1 VVIGGDSAGAASVT
15 LLLTAYGGRNDHLF
29 VGSAAES
36 QSFATQNTVSQ
47 SQYQYD
53 ELVIRTAC
61 SNTTNGDTLSCL
73 RSLTSEAFQAV
84 NVNTPFPGAPSPPLY
99 QYSPTIDN
107 DLVPDY
113 TYKLFTEGKFIRVPT
128 IFGDDTNG
136 GATFCPPSTAN
147 LTESNNFLRNQF
159 PALTL
164 GEIWRL
170 NKMYEQTDLRFPMTG
185 DYYRQ
190 CSNVYGDMRYTC
202 PGLYLAK
209 LYTEQG
215 LKSWAYRYNV
225 QDPAQIAAGLGVP
238 HTVEVN
244 AIWGPQYVT
253 GTPPASYNVVNG
265 TNRFIIPVI
274 QGYWTSFIRSLDP
287 NKYRYEGA
295 PVWEDW
301 TTSGDIWRRL
311 KFQTNATAMETVDEG
326 IPGQKER
333 CEYLISI
340 GPSVRQ

>member
-15 LLLTAYGGRNDHLF
+15 LLLTAYGGRDDHLF
-29 VGSAAES
+29 VGSTAES
-36 QSFATQNTVSQ
+36 QSFATQSTVSQ

-61 SNTTNGDTLSCL
+61 SNTTTGDTLSCL
-73 RSLTSEAFQAV
+73 RSLTTAELQKV
-84 NVNTPFPGAPSPPLY
+84 NINTPFPGAPVPPLY
-99 QYSPTIDN
+99 QYGPTIDN

-113 TYKLFTEGKFIRVPT
+113 TYNLFTEGKFIKVPT

-136 GATFCPPSTAN
+136 GATFCPSSTAN
-147 LTESNNFLRNQF
+147 LTQSNNFLRDQF

-164 GEIWRL
+164 GEIWEL
-170 NKMYEQTDLRFPMTG
+170 NKLYEQTDLRFVDTG

-209 LYTEQG
+209 LYTKAGEG
-215 LKSWAYRYNV
+215 SWAYRYNV
-225 QDPAQIAAGLGVP
+225 EDPDQVAAGLGVP

-253 GTPPASYNVVNG
+253 GTPPASYNEVNG
-265 TNRFIIPVI
+265 SNRFIIPVI

-287 NKYRYEGA
+287 NKYRYPGT
-295 PVWEDW
+295 PVWEEW
-301 TTSGDIWRRL
+301 TTCDDCWRRL
-311 KFQTNATAMETVDEG
+311 KFQTNATAMEEVDEG

-340 GPSVRQ
+340 GPGTGQ